1 MIHPKAVIF
10 DLGKVLLDFDY
21 RIAGRKLAAQA
32 HLPPQA
38 LTDLLLQTDL
48 LLNYET
54 GLTST
59 GEFFQ
64 ALCKATGY
72 GGNLSDFATCFGDI
86 FTPIEPMIALHSE
99 LRRRGYPTYIFSN
112 TNELAVEH
120 VRRTYPFFANF
131 DAHIYSFEHRCM
143 KPGAG
148 LYEVVEKSSNRSGPE
163 ILYLDDRLEN
173 IEAGAARG
181 WQTILH
187 ETFEKT
193 QAQIETLGM
202 LDGNADPTRTKGG

>member
-1 MIHPKAVIF
+1 MISPKAVIF
-10 DLGKVLLDFDY
+10 DLGKVLLEFDY
-21 RIAGRKLAAQA
+21 RIAGRKLAAHA
-32 HLPPQA
+32 HMPPQA

-59 GEFFQ
+59 TEFFQ
-64 ALCKATGY
+64 ALCRATGY
-72 GGNLSDFATCFGDI
+72 GGDLSDFAAGFGDI

-99 LRRRGYPTYIFSN
+99 LRRKGYPTYIFSN
-112 TNELAVEH
+112 TNELAVDH

-131 DAHIYSFEHRCM
+131 DAHIFSFEHRCM
-143 KPGAG
+143 KPSAG
-148 LYEVVEKSSNRSGPE
+148 LYEVVEKYSNRSGPE

-187 ETFEKT
+187 ETSEET
-193 QAQIETLGM
+193 RARIEALGM
-202 LDGNADPTRTKGG
+202 LDHSAGPTRTTGG

>member
-21 RIAGRKLAAQA
+21 RIAGRKLATRA
-32 HLPPQA
+32 HMPPQS

-54 GLTST
+54 GLTT
-59 GEFFQ
+59 TTEFFQ
-64 ALCKATGY
+64 ALCGATGY
-72 GGNLSDFATCFGDI
+72 GGDLSEFASCFGDI

-112 TNELAVEH
+112 TNELAVDH
-120 VRRTYPFFANF
+120 VRKTYPFFADF
-131 DAHIYSFEHRCM
+131 DAYILSFEHRCM

-148 LYEVVEKSSNRSGPE
+148 LYEVVEKCSNRSGAE
-163 ILYLDDRLEN
+163 MLYLDDRLEN
-173 IEAGAARG
+173 IKAGAARG

-187 ETFEKT
+187 ETPEKT
-193 QAQIETLGM
+193 RAQIEALGM
-202 LDGNADPTRTKGG
+202 LDRGAGPTATTGG